1 MNPTD
6 SKKIAILGGNPE
18 TGALVQVANSMG
30 LHTVVLDPYPH
41 SPAKRHAATSHDIDV
56 TDLDTV
62 DRVIREEGVTG
73 VLVGVAD
80 PLVPFYQKICTRN
93 KLYCYASETS
103 MQALTNKASFART
116 CVDHGVEVIPFFD
129 VDLNSLDDIK
139 RLDYPV
145 VVKPVDAGAGVG
157 ISVCRNPVEFQVGV
171 EKALAVSIRKEL
183 RIEKLMQCDDMFV
196 YYTFVDG
203 VAHLSALADRHKTD
217 KQGQFSSVCIAAE
230 YPSRHAHRF
239 VQDVHPKLVKM
250 FQALGIQNGVLLIQ
264 FFVDEKDF
272 YAYDTGFRLQGEAPH
287 LYLKHINHFDHREML
302 LRFAMTG
309 HMWSGDFSDVNDPDF
324 KGQSATTIWVLLK
337 AGRLGFIRGLEAIR
351 SHPNV
356 IEVLQRF
363 DIGDQVTA
371 DMLGTERQV
380 FARIYI
386 TAETFDEARRVLRFV
401 HDTLAVLDESGVDMV
416 LDKYQRSIGA

>member
-1 MNPTD
+1 MSSNN

-18 TGALVQVANSMG
+18 TGALVQVANNMG
-30 LHTVVLDPYPH
+30 LHAVVLDPYSH
-41 SPAKRHAATSHDIDV
+41 SPAKQHAATSHDIDV
-56 TDLDTV
+56 TDLDAV
-62 DRVIREEGVTG
+62 DKVIRDEGVAG

-80 PLVPFYQKICTRN
+80 PLVPFYQKICARN
-93 KLYCYASETS
+93 KLHCYATETII
-103 MQALTNKASFART
+103 QALTSKTSFAQA
-116 CVDHGVEVIPFFD
+116 CIDHDVAVIPFFD
-129 VDLNSLDDIK
+129 VNVSCPDEIK
-139 RLDYPV
+139 RLDFPV

-157 ISVCRNPVEFQVGV
+157 ISLCRNLAEFQVGV
-171 EKALAVSIRKEL
+171 DKALAVSIRKEL
-183 RIEKLMQCDDMFV
+183 RVEKFMQCDDMFV

-203 VAHLSALADRHKTD
+203 VAYLSALADRHKTD
-217 KQGQFSSVCIAAE
+217 KQGQLSTVCIAAE
-230 YPSRHAHRF
+230 YPSRYAHRF
-239 VQDVHPKLVKM
+239 VQEVHPKLVKM

-272 YAYDTGFRLQGEAPH
+272 YAYDPGFRLQGEAPH

-309 HMWSGDFSDVNDPDF
+309 HMCSGDFSDVNDPDF
-324 KGQSATTIWVLLK
+324 KGQSATTVWVLLK

-351 SHPNV
+351 SHTNV

-380 FARIYI
+380 FARIYT
-386 TAETFDEARRVLRFV
+386 TAETPVEAQRVLRFIN
-401 HDTLAVLDESGVDMV
+401 DTLVVADELGADMLLDRYNKEEAS
-416 LDKYQRSIGA
+416 

>member
-1 MNPTD
+1 MSPTD
-6 SKKIAILGGNPE
+6 PKKIAILGGNPE

-30 LHTVVLDPYPH
+30 LHTVVLDPYSH

-56 TDLDTV
+56 TDLDAV
-62 DRVIREEGVTG
+62 DRVIREEGVVG

-80 PLVPFYQKICTRN
+80 PLVPFYQKICARN
-93 KLYCYASETS
+93 QLHCYATETII
-103 MQALTNKASFART
+103 QALTSKTSFAQT
-116 CVDHGVEVIPFFD
+116 CVDHGVAVTPFFD
-129 VDLNSLDDIK
+129 VDVNSPDDIK

-157 ISVCRNPVEFQVGV
+157 ISVCRNPVEFEAGV
-171 EKALAVSIRKEL
+171 DKALAVSIRKEL
-183 RIEKLMQCDDMFV
+183 RVEKFMQCDDMFV

-239 VQDVHPKLVKM
+239 VQEVHPKLVNM
-250 FQALGIQNGVLLIQ
+250 FEALGIQNGVLLIQ
-264 FFVDEKDF
+264 FFVDNNAF
-272 YAYDTGFRLQGEAPH
+272 YAYDPGFRLQGEAPH

-309 HMWSGDFSDVNDPDF
+309 HMWPGDFSVVNDPRF
-324 KGQSATTIWVLLK
+324 KGQWATTVWVLLR
-337 AGRLGFIRGLEAIR
+337 AGRLRSVRGLEAIR

-380 FARIYI
+380 FTRIYT
-386 TAETFDEARRVLRFV
+386 TAQTPVEAQEVLRFI
-401 HDTLAVLDESGVDMV
+401 HDTLVVTDESGADMV
-416 LDKYQRSIGA
+416 LDRYKKGSA